1 MPLFQRSALKEGVSP
16 REAFGWAL
24 FDAANSGYST
34 VVLTAVFNAYFVST
48 VCGDAS
54 WATFLWSCAV
64 GAANAIS
71 MLLMPAIG
79 RVADLTAT
87 KKKWLIAATIL
98 CVSATALLA
107 LSGPGTYILSV
118 AMLIVSY
125 IGYNVGESLN
135 SAFLP
140 EISHPEAVGKVSGWG
155 WSLGYVGGLIT
166 LGLCLAV
173 VTAGQSQGLG
183 MDSLVAATN
192 IITAAV
198 FLVVSLPVFMWL
210 KERAVPQVHGIAQ
223 LKTAMAQKTAY
234 GCSEWRNG
242 CTFRKNF

>member
-107 LSGPGTYILSV
+107 LSGQ
-118 AMLIVSY
+118 
-125 IGYNVGESLN
+125 IG
-135 SAFLP
+135 
-140 EISHPEAVGKVSGWG
+140 
-155 WSLGYVGGLIT
+155 
-166 LGLCLAV
+166 
-173 VTAGQSQGLG
+173 
-183 MDSLVAATN
+183 
-192 IITAAV
+192 
-198 FLVVSLPVFMWL
+198 
-210 KERAVPQVHGIAQ
+210 RAHV
-223 LKTAMAQKTAY
+223 
-234 GCSEWRNG
+234 
-242 CTFRKNF
+242 